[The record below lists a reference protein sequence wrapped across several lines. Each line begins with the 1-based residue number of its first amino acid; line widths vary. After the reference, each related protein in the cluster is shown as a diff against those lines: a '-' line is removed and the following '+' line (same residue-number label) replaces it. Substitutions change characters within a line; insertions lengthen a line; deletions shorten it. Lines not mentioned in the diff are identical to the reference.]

1 VFQILAQSSSCRLQQ
16 YFKTKNEPLIWDVE
30 IVEQERPT
38 AVKATAVAALTVA
51 TG

>member
-1 VFQILAQSSSCRLQQ
+1 LLYAAPVVTLF
-16 YFKTKNEPLIWDVE
+16 FNETNETFIWDVE

-38 AVKATAVAALTVA
+38 AVKAMAVVVPTVA